1 MSARPSN
8 VRLWMA
14 LRRPPTP
21 AIVPFLWESIDHCDP
36 TRSHEAKPSARM
48 REARYMRRMWRATF
62 RFALACTALAAL
74 FSHLN

>member
-14 LRRPPTP
+14 LRRPP
-21 AIVPFLWESIDHCDP
+21 AGEGFRRLIESIDHMDP
-36 TRSHEAKPSARM
+36 TRSHESKPSARM

-62 RFALACTALAAL
+62 RFALACIALAAL
-74 FSHLN
+74 LSRLN